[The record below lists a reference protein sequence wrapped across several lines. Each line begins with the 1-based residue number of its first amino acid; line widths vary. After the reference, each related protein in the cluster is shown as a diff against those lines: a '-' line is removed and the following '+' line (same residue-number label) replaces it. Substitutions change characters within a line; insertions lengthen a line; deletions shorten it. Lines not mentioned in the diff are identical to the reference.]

1 MGRPEIRKLP
11 TTSAEIFETDH
22 PFIRFDRQIIAVK
35 KWPNQKCKDCLGS
48 GYLGVVTRKPIAVKL
63 GRNSPCKCG
72 SGKKFKNCCLKR
84 VEAYKRSISSIQ
96 LCYCVGFGKVVDV
109 PEPNIEQI
117 KEELEK
123 EYS

>member
-1 MGRPEIRKLP
+1 MSRYCRQDVILNIQVFEKMLP
-11 TTSAEIFETDH
+11 WLNKEN
-22 PFIRFDRQIIAVK
+22 R
-35 KWPNQKCKDCLGS
+35 
-48 GYLGVVTRKPIAVKL
+48 RKPIAVKL